1 MLIVLCSIIV
11 LVVAINYVLEE
22 LHEELS
28 MLKQKKIDKNNWNNG
43 KCSNCGYDWRLY
55 KYDPV
60 LGRIYICD
68 LCDEITNVKTNVDED
83 YKY

>member
-1 MLIVLCSIIV
+1 MLIVLCSIVV
-11 LVVAINYVLEE
+11 LVIAITYVLEE

-28 MLKQKKIDKNNWNNG
+28 MSEQKKIDKHNWNNG
-43 KCSNCGYDWRLY
+43 KCSNCGCYWTLY

-60 LGRIYICD
+60 LGRIYKCE

-83 YKY
+83 YK